1 MGKVYRT
8 VREAFKKPEKVQ
20 VALLLH
26 IAGVE
31 AWTVFDTFLFRSGE
45 SKEKYYDVL
54 RKFREYVEPHRYVEK
69 DETIHSRLTDLRT
82 KASRF
87 EFGSADVNDTMI
99 RDEIVFGVR
108 SERVKMKLL
117 KERDLNLSSGAEI
130 CRVDEVSKKQFQCM
144 KENLPS
150 GGNIDVIQG
159 QRILKPVVSSP

>member
-1 MGKVYRT
+1 M
-8 VREAFKKPEKVQ
+8 
-20 VALLLH
+20 
-26 IAGVE
+26 
-31 AWTVFDTFLFRSGE
+31 
-45 SKEKYYDVL
+45 
-54 RKFREYVEPHRYVEK
+54 EPHRYVEK